1 MMVQQETAQEGKKKK
16 ERLGP
21 WRDFFVKGGDWKC
34 SHTNRNCKSGSKC
47 RDNKS

>member
-1 MMVQQETAQEGKKKK
+1 MMVQQETAQEGRQKM
-16 ERLGP
+16 EAGT
-21 WRDFFVKGGDWKC
+21 WRDFFVKGGDCEC